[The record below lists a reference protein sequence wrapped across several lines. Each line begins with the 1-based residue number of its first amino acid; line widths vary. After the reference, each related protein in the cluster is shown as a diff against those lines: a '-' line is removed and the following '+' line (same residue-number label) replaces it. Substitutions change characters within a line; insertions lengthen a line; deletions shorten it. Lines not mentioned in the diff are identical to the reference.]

1 MERSEQSR
9 VEENLGP
16 LLAIYLST
24 AARAT
29 DPLLLHTYS
38 DRHDEKVGFGNLEIR
53 KEGGRKEAR
62 EIQSCK
68 TN

>member
-24 AARAT
+24 LQILFYCTRTQT
-29 DPLLLHTYS
+29 DV
-38 DRHDEKVGFGNLEIR
+38 HDEKVGFGNLEIR